1 MFKKKLISKFRHL
14 SKTDGRFFFKII
26 KVKYIYYN
34 FIFVF
39 ILVYQISL
47 NIGSEN
53 KSLISHAEKN
63 FAINWTK
70 SNKKTSCIRKCLRS
84 SGELYFFFWW
94 FPRDVRR
101 NTCRLDTKNFCSRS
115 SFFTVVI
122 LWFFFFLYKNKI
134 N

>member
-39 ILVYQISL
+39 ILVYRISL

-84 SGELYFFFWW
+84 SGELYFFFDDSHVTLEEIRVGWIQKISA
-94 FPRDVRR
+94 VE
-101 NTCRLDTKNFCSRS
+101 
-115 SFFTVVI
+115 VV
-122 LWFFFFLYKNKI
+122 FLQ
-134 N
+134 